1 MGSFIHNDVRKLNP
15 TGTDHLEKDKYHT
28 YASEDHI
35 TTSGVLRRHVAAV
48 WDSLQVLIVPGP
60 GLFGRAVTFHMCWGH
75 DGELAPTSVSEMV
88 LFHGYRTHTFGGAAN
103 FSEADRTFV
112 APFNEGR
119 SDVLKARNFIVGGK
133 IRFYIHWTEANF
145 GTTQVDGDRLLMHIT
160 GTYKVYGLN

>member
-1 MGSFIHNDVRKLNP
+1 M
-15 TGTDHLEKDKYHT
+15 T
-28 YASEDHI
+28 SENSI
-35 TTSGVLRRHVAAV
+35 L
-48 WDSLQVLIVPGP
+48 P
-60 GLFGRAVTFHMCWGH
+60 GLIIWKKISTTPMLRKTISLLLAFYDVMLQQYGIPYKFLSFLVLAFSAAPSRSI